1 MKPAREIPPY
11 SEQELF
17 ELLDRPENWPG
28 DPAVQA
34 QLADLLELHLA
45 LQVHGSELQ
54 GAFHVTPRFR
64 VFQNAWMMAAAAT
77 LLALVPGIYAVQ
89 RMRHLE
95 SLARDRAR
103 IEEVAQRRGQ
113 ERLWAAF
120 FQQSSDLLT
129 KFEKAPLLCNKDRKD
144 REDRNPEREL
154 AMILLQASHQLA
166 AQNAPNSE
174 AEITRTNLHAW
185 LTELS
190 LEDGCMEPDRAAELR
205 QWAATHNLEDES
217 KRLGRLLKG
226 EIE

>member
-1 MKPAREIPPY
+1 MKPARDIPLY

-17 ELLDRPENWPG
+17 ELLDRPENWPD
-28 DPAVQA
+28 DPAIQA

-45 LQVHGSELQ
+45 LRAHASELQ
-54 GAFHVTPRFR
+54 GALQVTPRLR
-64 VFQNAWMMAAAAT
+64 VFQSAWMMAAAAT

-89 RMRHLE
+89 HTRHLKA
-95 SLARDRAR
+95 LAQDRAR

-129 KFEKAPLLCNKDRKD
+129 KFEKAPLLCNQKD

-154 AMILLQASHQLA
+154 AVTLLQASHQLA

-174 AEITRTNLHAW
+174 AETARTNLHAW
-185 LTELS
+185 LTEVS
-190 LEDGCMEPDRAAELR
+190 MEDGCMEPDRAAELR